1 MKLKLKETK
10 MNNIIEFEGLK
21 LKKTEFCFK
30 SMKEMN
36 KFFNEALIESPL
48 KFVRLN
54 NQMFLEK
61 MHVALSWM
69 QISKI
74 LSFVLFVPALAGI
87 LYNAPQWF
95 GISMVAIS
103 IFFFLRSKWLS
114 KRLDRLAGSRIFFNQ
129 MAENDLDSL
138 EEVRQELINENK

>member
-1 MKLKLKETK
+1 MKLKLKDMTD
-10 MNNIIEFEGLK
+10 ILEFEGLK
-21 LKKTEFCFK
+21 LKKTEFRFK
-30 SMKEMN
+30 NNKEMN

-74 LSFVLFVPALAGI
+74 LSFALFIPAVAGI

-95 GISMVAIS
+95 GISMVATA

-114 KRLDRLAGSRIFFNQ
+114 KRLDRLAVGRVFFNQ
-129 MAENDLDSL
+129 MAEYDLESL